1 MGLLIKHTPPEY
13 IDRMLNGP
21 KALRYRLPHL
31 LDRAKQDLQWGD
43 TLAYQKTMV
52 QVAQVEQ
59 EIARQ
64 DAMLEKILQA
74 EKKKS

>member
-1 MGLLIKHTPPEY
+1 MGLLIKRTPPEY

-64 DAMLEKILQA
+64 DAMLEKMLEQ
-74 EKKKS
+74 ERKKR

>member
-1 MGLLIKHTPPEY
+1 VGLLIKHTPPEY

-64 DAMLEKILQA
+64 DAMLEKMLQA
-74 EKKKS
+74 EKKKR

>member
-31 LDRAKQDLQWGD
+31 LDRAKQDLEWGD

-64 DAMLEKILQA
+64 DAMLENMLQA

>member
-52 QVAQVEQ
+52 RVAQVEQ

-64 DAMLEKILQA
+64 DAMLEKMLRE
-74 EKKKS
+74 EKKKR

>member
-52 QVAQVEQ
+52 QVAQEEQ
-59 EIARQ
+59 EI
-64 DAMLEKILQA
+64 LLQL
-74 EKKKS
+74 

>member
-31 LDRAKQDLQWGD
+31 LDRAKQDLKWGD

-64 DAMLEKILQA
+64 DAMLEKMLRE
-74 EKKKS
+74 EKKKQ

>member
-64 DAMLEKILQA
+64 DEMLEKMLQA
-74 EKKKS
+74 EKKKQ

>member
-1 MGLLIKHTPPEY
+1 VGLLIKHTPPEY

-43 TLAYQKTMV
+43 TLAYQRTMV

-64 DAMLEKILQA
+64 DAMLEKMLRE
-74 EKKKS
+74 EKKKR

>member
-64 DAMLEKILQA
+64 DAMLEKMLRE
-74 EKKKS
+74 EKKKR

>member
-64 DAMLEKILQA
+64 DEMLEKMLRE
-74 EKKKS
+74 EKKKR

>member
-43 TLAYQKTMV
+43 TLAYQRTMV

-64 DAMLEKILQA
+64 DEMLEKILRE
-74 EKKKS
+74 EKKKR

>member
-43 TLAYQKTMV
+43 TLAYQRTMV

-64 DAMLEKILQA
+64 DAMLEKMLRE
-74 EKKKS
+74 EKKKR

>member
-1 MGLLIKHTPPEY
+1 
-13 IDRMLNGP
+13 
-21 KALRYRLPHL
+21 

-64 DAMLEKILQA
+64 DAMLEKMLEQ
-74 EKKKS
+74 ERKKR

>member
-52 QVAQVEQ
+52 RVAQVEQ

-64 DAMLEKILQA
+64 DAMLEKMLRE
-74 EKKKS
+74 EKKKQ

>member
-1 MGLLIKHTPPEY
+1 VGLLIKHTPPEY

-43 TLAYQKTMV
+43 TLAYQRTMV

-64 DAMLEKILQA
+64 DAMLEKMLEQ
-74 EKKKS
+74 ERKKR

>member
-1 MGLLIKHTPPEY
+1 VGLLIKHTPPEY

-43 TLAYQKTMV
+43 TLAYQRTMV

-64 DAMLEKILQA
+64 DEMLEKILRE
-74 EKKKS
+74 EKKKR

>member
-64 DAMLEKILQA
+64 DEMLEKMLQA
-74 EKKKS
+74 EKKKR

>member
-64 DAMLEKILQA
+64 DAMLEKMLQA

>member
-13 IDRMLNGP
+13 IDRMLHGP

-64 DAMLEKILQA
+64 DAMLEKMLQA

>member
-64 DAMLEKILQA
+64 DAMLEKMLRE
-74 EKKKS
+74 EKKKQ

>member
-43 TLAYQKTMV
+43 TLAYQKTMIEV
-52 QVAQVEQ
+52 TKVEQ

-64 DAMLEKILQA
+64 DEMLEKMLQA
-74 EKKKS
+74 EKKKR

>member
-1 MGLLIKHTPPEY
+1 VGLLIKHTPPEY

-64 DAMLEKILQA
+64 DEMLEKMLQA
-74 EKKKS
+74 EKKKR

>member
-21 KALRYRLPHL
+21 KALRYSVPHL
-31 LDRAKQDLQWGD
+31 LDRAKQDLEWGD
-43 TLAYQKTMV
+43 TLAYQKTMTKL
-52 QVAQVEQ
+52 AKVEQ

-64 DAMLEKILQA
+64 DAMLEKMLEQ
-74 EKKKS
+74 ERKKR

>member
-64 DAMLEKILQA
+64 DAMLEKMLQA
-74 EKKKS
+74 EKKKR